1 MKSKWNSKTPG
12 EKALLLF
19 RIVISAA
26 IVVFALLQLFEVW
39 NKALY
44 IAVPLMGVNSLLIS
58 VQEWK
63 QSRISAIVS
72 LCVAVFVFA
81 CTAVVWFAK

>member
-26 IVVFALLQLFEVW
+26 IVVFALLQLF
-39 NKALY
+39 